1 MICNLYIED
10 FRELGIDVLREI
22 CECGHPVRLLAIII
36 PYYLSILFVNI
47 IILLRNHNRVSIV
60 SIGCLNFKSN
70 IYMFFS
76 SYLYHTWYTN

>member
-10 FRELGIDVLREI
+10 FRELGIDVLRGI

-47 IILLRNHNRVSIV
+47 II
-60 SIGCLNFKSN
+60 
-70 IYMFFS
+70 
-76 SYLYHTWYTN
+76 T